1 MSEYSKYI
9 HKGQAV
15 IPDGLTE
22 IGSWA
27 FSGCSGLTSIE
38 IPSSVTKIGSWAFSG
53 CSGLTSIEIPSSVT
67 EIGDSA
73 FSGCSGLT
81 SIEIPNSVKIIGWY
95 AFSGC
100 SGLTSIKVSPDNPFY
115 RSIWDCC
122 LLDKNSKKLI
132 LGCKYAVIP
141 DGVETIG
148 EGAFCGCSGLPGIEI
163 PNSVTEIGARAFSG
177 CSSLTS
183 IEIPNSVKVIK
194 DGAFSGCSGLT
205 SIEIPDSVEW
215 IGEQIRQSPELDLI
229 FFESVDQSYTDAFSG
244 CFSLTS
250 IKVSPDNPHYKS
262 VGNCLLDKNGKKLI
276 FGCKDSVIP
285 NSVDEIK
292 TNAFS
297 GCSSLTS
304 IEIPNSVTEIGGYAF
319 EGCSGLTSIEIPN
332 SVTKIG
338 GHAFSGCSGLTS
350 IEIPNSVTEIGW
362 YAFSGCSGL
371 TSIEFFSNYIG
382 RSAFKDC
389 EGLQELI
396 VHEKDPQKMASIL
409 YGANLSGLDSI
420 SVYVPIG
427 TGYAYRHNE
436 FFSQFKEIIANGKTE
451 RDYHDIRYDRADI
464 LEPCIQEKP
473 MKEKYVFFDT
483 ETTGL
488 PEDYEAPSSAI
499 NNWPR
504 MIQLSWITTD
514 KDGAIIAEN
523 DHIIYPDGFIIP
535 QGASK
540 VNGITTEV
548 ARTNGDP
555 IKNVL
560 ESFMKDVENAEY
572 IVGHNVSFD
581 IHVVGA
587 ELIRMGK
594 RDTLA
599 NKPSICTM
607 QSTIDFCAIPGY
619 YGYKYPKLQELHKK
633 LFNYEFED
641 AHNALSDIR
650 ATLKCFIELK
660 KRNIIKD

>member
-1 MSEYSKYI
+1 MLIECFEYLYGGK
-9 HKGQAV
+9 AV
-15 IPDGLTE
+15 IPDSVTE
-22 IGSWA
+22 IGYSA
-27 FSGCSGLTSIE
+27 FFGCSSLTSIVIPNSVTEIGGHAFYFCSGLTSTE
-38 IPSSVTKIGSWAFSG
+38 IPNSVTEIGNYTFYG
-53 CSGLTSIEIPSSVT
+53 CSSLTSIVIPNSVT

-81 SIEIPNSVKIIGWY
+81 SIEIP
-95 AFSGC
+95 
-100 SGLTSIKVSPDNPFY
+100 D
-115 RSIWDCC
+115 
-122 LLDKNSKKLI
+122 
-132 LGCKYAVIP
+132 
-141 DGVETIG
+141 
-148 EGAFCGCSGLPGIEI
+148 
-163 PNSVTEIGARAFSG
+163 SVTKIGDCAFPG

-183 IEIPNSVKVIK
+183 SEIFQER
-194 DGAFSGCSGLT
+194 DRELEDC
-205 SIEIPDSVEW
+205 
-215 IGEQIRQSPELDLI
+215 IGI
-229 FFESVDQSYTDAFSG
+229 
-244 CFSLTS
+244 
-250 IKVSPDNPHYKS
+250 
-262 VGNCLLDKNGKKLI
+262 
-276 FGCKDSVIP
+276 
-285 NSVDEIK
+285 
-292 TNAFS
+292 
-297 GCSSLTS
+297 
-304 IEIPNSVTEIGGYAF
+304 
-319 EGCSGLTSIEIPN
+319 
-332 SVTKIG
+332 
-338 GHAFSGCSGLTS
+338 
-350 IEIPNSVTEIGW
+350 
-362 YAFSGCSGL
+362 
-371 TSIEFFSNYIG
+371 
-382 RSAFKDC
+382 
-389 EGLQELI
+389 QELI

-436 FFSQFKEIIANGKTE
+436 FFSQFKEIIANGKAE
-451 RDYHDIRYDRADI
+451 RDYPDIRYDRADI

-514 KDGAIIAEN
+514 KDGAIISEN